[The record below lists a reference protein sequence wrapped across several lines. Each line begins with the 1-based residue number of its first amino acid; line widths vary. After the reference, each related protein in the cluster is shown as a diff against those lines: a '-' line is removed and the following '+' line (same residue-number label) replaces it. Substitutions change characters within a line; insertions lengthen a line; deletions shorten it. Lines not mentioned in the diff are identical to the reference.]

1 MLHVLFSL
9 ATITNEP
16 NCSSK
21 QVPSQQRDSAT
32 IQRLERAW
40 SVAFLT
46 GDTAFE
52 QCLLLPDYT
61 QINRDGSI
69 GNLQSE
75 LALAARNR
83 GKHLQ
88 TDGFPTVSVVIHGDA
103 AVGYGVAAS
112 KRGRM
117 RWADYYIWDGSAW
130 HVYFAQQTSY

>member
-9 ATITNEP
+9 ATMMSAP
-16 NCSSK
+16 GCMPK
-21 QVPSQQRDSAT
+21 QVPNQQRDRAT

-69 GNLQSE
+69 GNLHDE
-75 LALAARNR
+75 LTLAARYR
-83 GKHLQ
+83 GKQLQ
-88 TDGFPTVSVVIHGDA
+88 TDSFPTVNVVIHGDA
-103 AVGYGVAAS
+103 AVGYGVSAS
-112 KRGRM
+112 KRGHM